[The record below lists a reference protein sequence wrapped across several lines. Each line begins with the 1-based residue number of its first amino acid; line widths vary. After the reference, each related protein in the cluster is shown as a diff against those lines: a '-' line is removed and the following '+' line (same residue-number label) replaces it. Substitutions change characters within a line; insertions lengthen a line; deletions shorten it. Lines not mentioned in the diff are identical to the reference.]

1 MKRAGAYLTYLV
13 YRLVET
19 LARLLPMGWCWRVGS
34 VLGWLAMWMLP
45 GYRGLVR
52 RNLTVAFGREV
63 DAAEIRRM
71 VSGNFRTLGGNLF
84 CSLKMPWVSPGQLE
98 RYLRIEGLEHVRQ
111 AIREGRGAIY
121 ALLHMGNWEVLSQAE
136 GAAVQKPAAMY
147 QPLSNPWLNRH
158 VLRCRE
164 RTGCRLFDRRDGF
177 NGPVRWLRE
186 NGVIGILVDQHAGD
200 AGQWSPFFGRLAS
213 TTNLA
218 ALLSRRT
225 GAPVFPVAVV
235 TDAPGRWR
243 MVIGEALPSGFPV
256 GEATARMNLALE
268 RRIRMSP
275 LDWFWVHNRWKTP
288 KPDFLLAK
296 YRRGV
301 TLPADMEAEAL
312 QSFHLLVRSPNWL
325 GDACMAV
332 PAVRAIKRGRPD
344 ARVTVLVPEKIASVW
359 RLVKEVDE
367 VLPIPAGAGV
377 LKVAGLLKAAGH
389 AWDAGILLPNS
400 LRSALEMRLGGVLR
414 IVGYRGHWRRRLL
427 HQIIPPK
434 KKAGPVEH
442 HTRHY
447 LRIAWRLG
455 ADVEDPSLHDPVL
468 PPARPKGPVV
478 LGLCAGAEYGPAKR
492 WPLVRYAEAAKEVA
506 AGVDCRW
513 LIFGAPG
520 EAAMGEELAGMIGPS
535 AENLAGRTTL
545 EELARKLR
553 ECRLLLTNDTGTMH
567 FAQLLGVPVVA
578 IFGSTDP
585 HATGPRSADSVVI
598 RRHVECSPCFLRECP
613 LDFRCMLEIPASC
626 VSETVQG
633 RLRMLEGRKAGS

>member
-1 MKRAGAYLTYLV
+1 
-13 YRLVET
+13 
-19 LARLLPMGWCWRVGS
+19 
-34 VLGWLAMWMLP
+34 
-45 GYRGLVR
+45 
-52 RNLTVAFGREV
+52 
-63 DAAEIRRM
+63 
-71 VSGNFRTLGGNLF
+71 
-84 CSLKMPWVSPGQLE
+84 
-98 RYLRIEGLEHVRQ
+98 
-111 AIREGRGAIY
+111 
-121 ALLHMGNWEVLSQAE
+121 
-136 GAAVQKPAAMY
+136 
-147 QPLSNPWLNRH
+147 
-158 VLRCRE
+158 
-164 RTGCRLFDRRDGF
+164 
-177 NGPVRWLRE
+177 VRWLRE

-243 MVIGEALPSGFPV
+243 MLIGEALPSGFPV

-506 AGVDCRW
+506 AGVDCRR